1 MALGI
6 LRDML
11 NSLRISPSWGCLQK
25 FLHAQK
31 EDKTPYSF
39 KQISQQQLWAPKHPS
54 GPDDFLLKWK
64 YKLMEE
70 HKGSLLLECSQYHY
84 KEKHHR
90 YELTSKPVWQVC
102 VYLNKHRPSRQAFA
116 YPVPILIHFWWSGT
130 FSLLNL
136 ICQYKCVI
144 AKRPRFGIRLTQ
156 LKSFFHHV
164 PYFQQVA

>member
-1 MALGI
+1 MQ
-6 LRDML
+6 LRRGSINACFINLATLHFLVML
-11 NSLRISPSWGCLQK
+11 LLCVIIYI
-25 FLHAQK
+25 K
-31 EDKTPYSF
+31 EYDLTHGLPN
-39 KQISQQQLWAPKHPS
+39 LCDH
-54 GPDDFLLKWK
+54 DR
-64 YKLMEE
+64 
-70 HKGSLLLECSQYHY
+70 SLLLECSQYHY